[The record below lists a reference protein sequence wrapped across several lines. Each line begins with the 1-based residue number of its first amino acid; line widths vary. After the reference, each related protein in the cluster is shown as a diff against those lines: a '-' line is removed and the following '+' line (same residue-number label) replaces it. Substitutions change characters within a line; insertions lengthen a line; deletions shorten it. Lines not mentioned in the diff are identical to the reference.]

1 MRLNQLAKKVGKPY
15 TRVEKYIRK
24 DLKIEGIEGP
34 NSRVDNDVIEKVI
47 SKFGLGSDDVQERPK
62 VKLET
67 VEAVPAEIAPEER
80 GLQDIELESATPAE
94 SVVPNLEGLGE
105 LKVEAQ
111 VEESNEVEEVVES
124 SEEVVEVKEEQPIEN
139 ITEEVKEKVITE
151 TVETEE
157 TVLHLD
163 EEGTIVAPKVEL
175 EGFTV
180 RGKIDIPGVT
190 DKVEEVVEEQVVL
203 TPEEEAELKAEEEA
217 KLKAKEEAAEARRK
231 KIDADAA
238 KAAAYKA
245 KKDKEAKAAL
255 REKIEEEKKQKRE
268 EGKKHYLNNVKQA
281 PKGGQAKGK
290 KKKEKAEQVVEDNK
304 AFEDKEKYAN
314 TENLTAWQK
323 LMRWFNT

>member
-124 SEEVVEVKEEQPIEN
+124 SEEVVEVKE
-139 ITEEVKEKVITE
+139 KVITE

-190 DKVEEVVEEQVVL
+190 DKVEEVVEEQVEL

>member
-124 SEEVVEVKEEQPIEN
+124 SEEVV
-139 ITEEVKEKVITE
+139 EVKEKVITE